1 MNTMF
6 PLEVA
11 TVFGQVGVILNE
23 DDDHVQAVLMDKINL
38 LDIVTQQ
45 YHTSSFNKKFAKN
58 RKTLL
63 IDFNH
68 IRINEDMVAWLI
80 SHNLSKKEQHGNPPI
95 HDYILE
101 IDNNHV
107 TITRPQPKYIHN
119 KPKWYFINQ
128 LTNPFKDKLYPNL
141 YDLITDNNHISQFLN
156 HNININD
163 FYNTFNI
170 QCYEQGN
177 TSKVTH
183 ELKTILSTIAMY
195 KHDLSKFNRYRKELK
210 EFKYVTKNI
219 EFFNSETE
227 HTLYLLANNKI
238 YETKD
243 ILELL

>member
-6 PLEVA
+6 PLDVA
-11 TVFGQVGVILNE
+11 NVLGQVGVIMNE
-23 DDDHVQAVLMDKINL
+23 DDDNVQAVLMDKINL
-38 LDIVTQQ
+38 RDIVTQQ
-45 YHTSSFNKKFAKN
+45 YKTTSFNKKFAKN
-58 RKTLL
+58 RKQLL

-68 IRINEDMVAWLI
+68 IRTNEDMVAWIL
-80 SHNLSKKEQHGNPPI
+80 SHDLSKKEQHDNPPI
-95 HDYILE
+95 PDYILE

-107 TITRPQPKYIHN
+107 TINHQQPKYIHT
-119 KPKWYFINQ
+119 KPKWYFLNQ

-141 YDLITDNNHISQFLN
+141 YNLITDNNHISQFLS

-163 FYNTFNI
+163 FNNTFNI
-170 QCYEQGN
+170 QYYEQGN
-177 TSKVTH
+177 ISKVTH

-195 KHDLSKFNRYRKELK
+195 KHDLSKFNQYRKELK

-227 HTLYLLANNKI
+227 HTLNLLANNKI